1 MPFAKFQFKAGIDK
15 EGTNLTNAG
24 GWFDAS
30 LVRFRKGFAEKIGG
44 WTKQTTATFLG
55 TCRKLFAW
63 ISLDGAK
70 YLFVGTHLKANILE
84 GNNLADVTPIRLT
97 TSAGDVTFA
106 GKANTLSSGITAT
119 DTTIPLTSSTG
130 FPASGT
136 IQIGSETI
144 NYASVSGNNLIGATR
159 GAESTTAATH
169 SSSDAVLCATLTI
182 TDTSHGA
189 VQNDFVTFSGASSLG
204 GNITANVLNQEYQVA
219 NLINANSYTIKAK
232 DTSNNTVFANSSD
245 SGNGGSS
252 VVGAYQL
259 NTGLDVF
266 VQAVG
271 WGVGTWG
278 AGGFGSSTSLSFT
291 NQLRLWSADNFGED
305 LILHARGGGIFY
317 WDESNGTSTR
327 AVNITSLSGSNLAP
341 TVGLQTIVSDTDRHV
356 IVLGSDPVSSGART
370 GVVDP
375 MLVVFSDQESITEF
389 EPKTTNTAGSVRLS
403 SGSEIRGGIRARQE
417 ILIWTDTSMYSMQ
430 FVGPPLTF
438 ALNLIN
444 EGTGM
449 IGPNAAINSPNGVFW
464 MGDDGFYSYTGSV
477 QKLPCSVL
485 SYVQEDLDLS
495 QAFKVFAI
503 LNKEYNEVWWFYPA
517 ESDGTEEISRYVI
530 YNYLEGVWSIG
541 QLVRTA
547 WVDQNIFDSPLA
559 TDNGV
564 IFAHENGE
572 DDDGSPM
579 DNVFIESADFDLQDG
594 NDFAF
599 IRRMMPDVKFY
610 GTNVTSGGPQ
620 INMLLKTRNAPSESL
635 TTRATKDI
643 SNNTAQVH
651 VRARGRQAVLRVQS
665 DDDAATG
672 NRLGVK
678 WRLGFTRLDI
688 QPDGKR

>member
-55 TCRKLFAW
+55 TCRKLFPW

-84 GNNLADVTPIRLT
+84 GNSLADITPIRLT
-97 TSAGDVTFA
+97 TSAGDVTF
-106 GKANTLSSGITAT
+106 SAT
-119 DTTIPLTSSTG
+119 NG
-130 FPASGT
+130 
-136 IQIGSETI
+136 
-144 NYASVSGNNLIGATR
+144 
-159 GAESTTAATH
+159 
-169 SSSDAVLCATLTI
+169 DATI
-182 TDTSHGA
+182 TVSDTSHGA

-204 GNITANVLNQEYQVA
+204 GNITAAVLNQEYQVA
-219 NLINANSYTIKAK
+219 TVVNANSFTIEAK
-232 DTSNNTVFANSSD
+232 DTSGSTVTANSSD

-266 VQAVG
+266 VQSSG

-356 IVLGSDPVSSGART
+356 IVLGSDPVASGART
-370 GVVDP
+370 GSIDP

-503 LNKEYNEVWWFYPA
+503 LNKEYNEV
-517 ESDGTEEISRYVI
+517 
-530 YNYLEGVWSIG
+530 
-541 QLVRTA
+541 
-547 WVDQNIFDSPLA
+547 
-559 TDNGV
+559 
-564 IFAHENGE
+564 
-572 DDDGSPM
+572 
-579 DNVFIESADFDLQDG
+579 
-594 NDFAF
+594 
-599 IRRMMPDVKFY
+599 
-610 GTNVTSGGPQ
+610 
-620 INMLLKTRNAPSESL
+620 
-635 TTRATKDI
+635 
-643 SNNTAQVH
+643 
-651 VRARGRQAVLRVQS
+651 
-665 DDDAATG
+665 
-672 NRLGVK
+672 
-678 WRLGFTRLDI
+678 
-688 QPDGKR
+688 

>member
-44 WTKQTTATFLG
+44 WTKQTSATFLG
-55 TCRKLFAW
+55 TCRKLFPW
-63 ISLDGAK
+63 ISLEGAK

-84 GNNLADVTPIRLT
+84 GNTLADITPIRK
-97 TSAGDVTFA
+97 TSTNSITFA
-106 GKANTLSSGITAT
+106 ATNGSATITAT
-119 DTTIPLTSSTG
+119 DS
-130 FPASGT
+130 
-136 IQIGSETI
+136 
-144 NYASVSGNNLIGATR
+144 
-159 GAESTTAATH
+159 
-169 SSSDAVLCATLTI
+169 
-182 TDTSHGA
+182 SHGA
-189 VQNDFVTFSGASSLG
+189 VIGDFVTISGAVSLG
-204 GNITANVLNQEYQVA
+204 GNITASVLNQEHQIVSVPTA
-219 NLINANSYTIKAK
+219 NTYTFTASA
-232 DTSNNTVFANSSD
+232 TANSSD
-245 SGNGGSS
+245 TGNGGSG
-252 VVGAYQL
+252 VDGAYQL

-266 VQAVG
+266 IQSSG
-271 WGVGTWG
+271 WGSGTWG

-305 LILHARGGGIFY
+305 LILHARGGGIFF
-317 WDESNGTSTR
+317 WDETNGTSTR

-341 TVGLQTIVSDTDRHV
+341 TIGLQTIVSDTDRHV
-356 IVLGSDPVSSGART
+356 IVLGADPVSSGSRT
-370 GVVDP
+370 GVLDP

-403 SGSEIRGGIRARQE
+403 AGSEIRGGIRARQE

-438 ALNLIN
+438 GLNLIN

-449 IGPNAAINSPNGVFW
+449 ISPNAAINSPAGVFW
-464 MGDDGFYSYTGSV
+464 MSDDGFYSYTGSV
-477 QKLPCSVL
+477 KKLPCSVL
-485 SYVQEDLDLS
+485 SYIQEDLDLS
-495 QAFKVFAI
+495 QAFKVFAL

-517 ESDGTEEISRYVI
+517 ESDGTSEISRYVI

-547 WVDQNIFDSPLA
+547 WVDQNVFAKPLA
-559 TDNGV
+559 TNSGV
-564 IFAHENGE
+564 IFAHEDGE

-599 IRRMMPDVKFY
+599 IRRMMPDIRFY
-610 GTNVTSGGPQ
+610 GTNVTSGSPQ

-678 WRLGFTRLDI
+678 WRLGYTRLDV

>member
-55 TCRKLFAW
+55 TCRKLFPW
-63 ISLDGAK
+63 ISLEGAK

-84 GNNLADVTPIRLT
+84 GNNLADITPIRLT

-106 GKANTLSSGITAT
+106 AT
-119 DTTIPLTSSTG
+119 NG
-130 FPASGT
+130 
-136 IQIGSETI
+136 
-144 NYASVSGNNLIGATR
+144 
-159 GAESTTAATH
+159 
-169 SSSDAVLCATLTI
+169 DATI
-182 TDTSHGA
+182 TVADTSHGA

-204 GNITANVLNQEYQVA
+204 GNITAAVLNQEYQVA
-219 NLINANSYTIKAK
+219 TVVNANSYTIEAK
-232 DTSNNTVFANSSD
+232 DTSGATVTANSSD

-259 NTGLDVF
+259 NSGLDVF
-266 VQAVG
+266 VQASG

-389 EPKTTNTAGSVRLS
+389 EPKTTNTAGS
-403 SGSEIRGGIRARQE
+403 GIRARQE

-485 SYVQEDLDLS
+485 NYVQEDLDLS

-547 WVDQNIFDSPLA
+547 WVDQNIFDKPLA
-559 TDNGV
+559 TNSGV
-564 IFAHENGE
+564 IFAHESGE

-579 DNVFIESADFDLQDG
+579 DGVFIESADFDLQDG

-599 IRRMMPDVKFY
+599 VRRMMPDVKFY

-665 DDDAATG
+665 DDDAASG

-678 WRLGFTRLDI
+678 WRLGYTRLDI
-688 QPDGKR
+688 NPDGRR

>member
-44 WTKQTTATFLG
+44 WTKQTSATFLG
-55 TCRKLFAW
+55 TCRKLFPW
-63 ISLDGAK
+63 ISLEGAK

-84 GNNLADVTPIRLT
+84 GNTLADVTPIRKTSTNSITFSATDGST
-97 TSAGDVTFA
+97 T
-106 GKANTLSSGITAT
+106 ITAT
-119 DTTIPLTSSTG
+119 DS
-130 FPASGT
+130 
-136 IQIGSETI
+136 
-144 NYASVSGNNLIGATR
+144 
-159 GAESTTAATH
+159 
-169 SSSDAVLCATLTI
+169 
-182 TDTSHGA
+182 SHGA
-189 VQNDFVTFSGASSLG
+189 VLGDFVTISGAVSLG
-204 GNITANVLNQEYQVA
+204 GNITASVLNQEHQIVSVPTA
-219 NLINANSYTIKAK
+219 NTYTFTASA
-232 DTSNNTVFANSSD
+232 TANSSD
-245 SGNGGSS
+245 SGNGGSG
-252 VVGAYQL
+252 VDGAYQL
-259 NTGLDVF
+259 NTGLDNF
-266 VQAVG
+266 IQSSG
-271 WGVGTWG
+271 WGSGAWS
-278 AGGFGSSTSLSFT
+278 AGGYGSSTSLSFT

-305 LILHARGGGIFY
+305 LILHARGGGIFF
-317 WDESNGTSTR
+317 WDETNGTTTR

-356 IVLGSDPVSSGART
+356 IVLGADPISSGTRS
-370 GVVDP
+370 GVIDP

-403 SGSEIRGGIRARQE
+403 AGSEIIGGIRARQE
-417 ILIWTDTSMYSMQ
+417 ILIWTNTSLYSMQ

-449 IGPNAAINSPNGVFW
+449 IGPNAAINSPAGVFW
-464 MGDDGFYSYTGSV
+464 MSDDGFYSYTGSV
-477 QKLPCSVL
+477 KKLPCSVL
-485 SYVQEDLDLS
+485 SYVQEDLDLG
-495 QAFKVFAI
+495 QAFKVFAL

-517 ESDGTEEISRYVI
+517 ESDGTSEISRYVI

-547 WVDQNIFDSPLA
+547 WVDKNVFVTPLA
-559 TDNGV
+559 TKNGV
-564 IFAHENGE
+564 IFAHEDGE
-572 DDDGSPM
+572 DDDGLPM

-599 IRRMMPDVKFY
+599 IRRMMPDIRFY
-610 GTNVTSGGPQ
+610 GTNVASGSPQ

-678 WRLGFTRLDI
+678 WRLGYTRLDV